1 MALELKLE
9 NYRLH
14 YFLDFP
20 QLINYKT
27 NNFINAKDSEKL
39 QNTHLLKTDN
49 LPNIFQY
56 IKQILHEPQELTEA
70 YPYIKCVNKMSKNII
85 QLIYLIMNQHKSEFN
100 DCIKKIAIPGVVSS
114 VIKKNKCN
122 NSKNTSSRAEEIIH
136 RMIRK
141 GKFLL
146 KTINRFLFNIFFYFS
161 DITRCVMEKLPVSI
175 HMILSQALEKWRTRP
190 PIGCDPKVYELLL
203 RPDLVAHAI
212 FPKVEEQCMF
222 ELFIR
227 FN

>member
-56 IKQILHEPQELTEA
+56 IKQILNEPQELTEA
-70 YPYIKCVNKMSKNII
+70 YPYIKNVNRMSKNII
-85 QLIYLIMNQHKSEFN
+85 QLIYLIMNQHKSEFD
-100 DCIKKIAIPGVVSS
+100 DCIKKISIPGVVSS
-114 VIKKNKCN
+114 VIKKNKFI
-122 NSKNTSSRAEEIIH
+122 NSKNASSRAEEIIH

-141 GKFLL
+141 GKFFFEDNY
-146 KTINRFLFNIFFYFS
+146 IVSISFYFFN
-161 DITRCVMEKLPVSI
+161 
-175 HMILSQALEKWRTRP
+175 SQ
-190 PIGCDPKVYELLL
+190 I
-203 RPDLVAHAI
+203 
-212 FPKVEEQCMF
+212 
-222 ELFIR
+222 
-227 FN
+227 